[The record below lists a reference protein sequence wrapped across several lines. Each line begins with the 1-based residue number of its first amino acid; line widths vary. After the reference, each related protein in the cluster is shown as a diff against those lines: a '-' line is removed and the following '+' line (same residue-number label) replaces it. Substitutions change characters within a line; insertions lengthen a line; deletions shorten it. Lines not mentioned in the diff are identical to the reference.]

1 MKKSEL
7 ITQVAEETG
16 MTKAAAKQALET
28 ILSKLT
34 KTLKKDGR
42 FVLSGL
48 GTFEVVKRKKRIA
61 RNPQTNEPIT
71 VKAHKAVKFRAAK
84 ALKDMVN

>member
-7 ITQVAEETG
+7 IAQVAEETG
-16 MTKAAAKQALET
+16 MTKAASKKALEA

-34 KTLKKDGR
+34 KTLKKEGR

-48 GTFEVVKRKKRIA
+48 GAFEVVKRKKRMA

-71 VKAHKAVKFRAAK
+71 VKAHKAVKFKPAK
-84 ALKDMVN
+84 ALKDLVN

>member
-16 MTKAAAKQALET
+16 MTKASAKQALET

-48 GTFEVVKRKKRIA
+48 GTFEVVKRKKRMA
-61 RNPQTNEPIT
+61 RNPQTNEPII
-71 VKAHKAVKFRAAK
+71 VKAHKAVKFRPAK